1 MPGSML
7 STSSVHSI
15 VSFPPCLPSM
25 GAPCVELRSE
35 SESLPPPPQPARTAP
50 ARASARY
57 ARVATRCMRF
67 LPPAAPPGRR
77 PYPSTIGRAGGARDE
92 RSLRPGEEALTRPL
106 LGRLGERRSADELEP

>member
-7 STSSVHSI
+7 STSSVQSM
-15 VSFPPCLPSM
+15 VSLPPCLAT
-25 GAPCVELRSE
+25 GAPSLELRSE

-57 ARVATRCMRF
+57 APLATRCMRF

-77 PYPSTIGRAGGARDE
+77 PYPDTIVRARGFADDDRYGRREG
-92 RSLRPGEEALTRPL
+92 LLTRT
-106 LGRLGERRSADELEP
+106 A